1 MKYDNES
8 QLLGKD
14 ADGKLYYREGM
25 ELGEIWGYHTDRLY
39 TEDDFDVNGN
49 LKPGI
54 PKVGMLVNQSKTT

>member
-25 ELGEIWGYHTDRLY
+25 DLGEIWGYHTDRY
-39 TEDDFDVNGN
+39 
-49 LKPGI
+49 I
-54 PKVGMLVNQSKTT
+54 RKTTLM

>member
-25 ELGEIWGYHTDRLY
+25 DLGEI
-39 TEDDFDVNGN
+39 
-49 LKPGI
+49 
-54 PKVGMLVNQSKTT
+54 